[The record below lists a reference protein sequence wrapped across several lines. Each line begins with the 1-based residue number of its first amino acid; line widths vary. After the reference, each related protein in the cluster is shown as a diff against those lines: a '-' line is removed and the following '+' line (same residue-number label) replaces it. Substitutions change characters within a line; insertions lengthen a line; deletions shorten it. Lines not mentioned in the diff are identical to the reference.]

1 MIKNKLYFYIF
12 FLLFPINL
20 SGEINYSHSG
30 YGIATTVNRLSDGS
44 IIKLPYR
51 MLTYETTLNYN
62 NFNLITSSAL
72 EFHLKNQLKKSKL
85 NIDFREIYLEWLT
98 PLADFTLGKQI
109 ISWGAVSE
117 NNPTDNIS
125 PYNYYYLFSIG
136 KERKQ
141 GILSFNSNIYLND
154 IRLNTIFIPKHSP
167 NLLPLNDPEFAISSP
182 IIPKEEQ
189 IMDLKESY
197 EYGFS
202 LNIPINYIDLTF
214 SYFSGYDKTVSF
226 FGANIWSDQ
235 AFNLASVI
243 PDTIL
248 SYRKTDVFGLGYSA
262 LFGDFAFKTDFGF
275 FNTYDNIN
283 DKDDL
288 RRIYVDGINNIIE
301 FCLESNAAIE
311 EDFLSPIDCTDEPQ
325 IEEIL
330 KIDNTAKYYQ
340 YNLELEFSPNS
351 DFRIISQY
359 LNQKNIEFGE
369 ADSLQLSTGKILL
382 DPREFFISG
391 LGSPNTFISTNSL
404 TVLIQKQFPDKNI
417 ELRYTGLFDL
427 DSHGALNELGIEYK
441 INSSTNLLIALNKI
455 IADNDIDMNP
465 FSSME
470 NFSHFRMELKYY
482 Y

>member
-1 MIKNKLYFYIF
+1 MIKNKLYIF
-12 FLLFPINL
+12 ILLLPITLN
-20 SGEINYSHSG
+20 GEINYSHSG

-72 EFHLKNQLKKSKL
+72 EFHLKNQIKKSKL

-141 GILSFNSNIYLND
+141 GILSFSSNIYLND

-182 IIPKEEQ
+182 IIPKDEQ

-197 EYGFS
+197 EYGLS

-214 SYFSGYDKTVSF
+214 SYFSGYDKIVSL
-226 FGANIWSDQ
+226 FGANVWSNQ
-235 AFNLASVI
+235 AFTTITA
-243 PDTIL
+243 DTVL
-248 SYRKTDVFGLGYSA
+248 SYRKTDVWGLGYSA
-262 LFGDFAFKTDFGF
+262 LIGDFAFKTDLGL
-275 FNTYDNIN
+275 FNTYDNIKN
-283 DKDDL
+283 KNELKRPYDSGTQLIIDD
-288 RRIYVDGINNIIE
+288 
-301 FCLESNAAIE
+301 CLEKNAELPAWSTE
-311 EDFLSPIDCTDEPQ
+311 KKDCNNEPVLK
-325 IEEIL
+325 EIL
-330 KIDNTAKYYQ
+330 KLDNSANYYQ
-340 YNLELEFSPNS
+340 YNFEIEFSPIS
-351 DFRIISQY
+351 DLRIITQY
-359 LNQKNIEFGE
+359 LKQENISFGK
-369 ADSLQLSTGKILL
+369 ADSLTLSTETVLL
-382 DPREFFISG
+382 DPEELFISG
-391 LGSPNTFISTNSL
+391 LGAPNTFISTNSL
-404 TVLIQKQFPDKNI
+404 TVLVQKQFPDKNI

-427 DSHGALNELGIEYK
+427 DSHGVLNELGIEYK